1 MYVFPYRFQF
11 SVNNS
16 LFVFWILTQ
25 CDKFLIETSHRFRII
40 HLALCID
47 LCIIRIDLQPW
58 FTCRKSCILTI
69 CPLHRCS
76 GIIAA
81 ESGNSF
87 QRFLRCTSCF
97 QSYLVLIQAGNIIY
111 LIDRFKLHI
120 LHTKFLSLI
129 DKRKSAK
136 HKVQTAKHFLTCVT
150 AVTFRD
156 ISADTTRLVMV
167 FNNIGNKSDI
177 PNFSLCCKAAFLV
190 SIRSNLF
197 AVIPSLV
204 RCTPDSLFEVKHTGE
219 ISIVTN
225 EIRNLFILLVEN
237 FANRECIVFLKC
249 TVSHL
254 AKEITDSFCLFQ
266 HLLNAA
272 KTIFTIRLII
282 MHRKCF
288 LDIDDRIN
296 TESAKSFVQPPI
308 DILINFFSYF
318 RVLPVQIRLFLMEHM
333 QILFICS
340 RKIFPYRSAKI
351 GTPVSRKFSFF
362 LITQIEE
369 ITVFSIRILACFL
382 EPFMFIRTMVD
393 NKVHQNIHISFL
405 CFSDQ
410 LVHVCHSPETR
421 VNIIIVRNIISLV
434 C

>member
-1 MYVFPYRFQF
+1 MYIFPYRFQF

-16 LFVFWILTQ
+16 LFVFRILTQ

-97 QSYLVLIQAGNIIY
+97 QSYLVLIQTGNIIY

-120 LHTKFLSLI
+120 LHTKFLSLV

-156 ISADTTRLVMV
+156 ISADTTRLVMI

-177 PNFSLCCKAAFLV
+177 ANFSLCCKATFLV
-190 SIRSNLF
+190 GIRSNLF

-204 RCTPDSLFEVKHTGE
+204 RCPPDSLFEVKHTGE
-219 ISIVTN
+219 ISIIAD
-225 EIRNLFILLVEN
+225 EIRNLFILLIEN
-237 FANRECIVFLKC
+237 FTDRECIVFLKGA
-249 TVSHL
+249 VSHL
-254 AKEITDSFCLFQ
+254 AKEVADSLCFFQ
-266 HLLNAA
+266 HLPDTA
-272 KTIFTIRLII
+272 KTVFTIRLIV

-288 LDIDDRIN
+288 LDIDNRIN
-296 TESAKSFVQPPI
+296 TESTKTFIQPPV
-308 DILINFFSYF
+308 DILINFFPYF
-318 RVLPVQIRLFLMEHM
+318 RVLPVQIGLFLMENM

-340 RKIFPYRSAKI
+340 WKIFPYRSAEI
-351 GTPVSRKFSFF
+351 RTPVSWKFSFF
-362 LITQIEE
+362 LVTQIEE
-369 ITVFSIRILACFL
+369 ITIFTIRILTCFFK
-382 EPFMFIRTMVD
+382 PFMFIRTMVY
-393 NKVHQNIHISFL
+393 NKIHQNVHISLLSLSNQFIHI
-405 CFSDQ
+405 
-410 LVHVCHSPETR
+410 CHGSEAR
-421 VNIIIVRNIISLV
+421 INIIII
-434 C
+434 